1 MTPPRDGR
9 GVFDYHPPDMPPQT
23 SARSG
28 GPTSRRIAVAVGVLL
43 TVGLVPLHLAYVR
56 GAGALWRDEVN
67 SVNVASLP
75 SVAEVFAHS
84 HLDSFPAAWVLVL
97 HGWIRAGLG
106 ETDADLR
113 RIGLVVGAAILAA
126 LWWTGRRL
134 GLAAPLVTLLLL
146 ALSPT
151 TIVYGDEVRGYGLG
165 VVGIV
170 WCLGALWAFLETPR
184 WTRFAAAQA
193 AAILAVQA
201 YFGNC
206 FLLLALC
213 GGAAAVCVRR
223 RAWTLLGAVGA
234 LGAVAAA
241 SMLVNLPSVRY
252 AANLAPVEQGPYDLG
267 WFVAMFGG
275 ALAPHVPL
283 LAAAWAVAGALA
295 VAGCV
300 LARDGADR
308 ERALYV
314 AVSVAAALVGYVGY
328 LSYISVRTQFWYYLP
343 LMAVTAIGCDVGTAL
358 LARRA
363 AWGDAVRAGAVA
375 LVALLAAGDVAAVTR
390 VRMTNVDLIADTVAR
405 EAKPNDLVVVL
416 PWYCGITFA
425 RYYRGAAP
433 WITWPDFPEH
443 RFHLHA
449 EVKEKLTRAN
459 AAVAPE
465 LARVERTLRDGGR
478 VWLVGIPPAP
488 PPGTEPA
495 PLPPAPHG
503 PEGWRAAPY
512 LDTWELMLGALLQ
525 RHSVDAW
532 KLELPDIG
540 PLNEWEQLGLLKVE
554 GWRP

>member
-1 MTPPRDGR
+1 
-9 GVFDYHPPDMPPQT
+9 MPPQT

-28 GPTSRRIAVAVGVLL
+28 GQAARRTAVAVGLL
-43 TVGLVPLHLAYVR
+43 VTAGLVPLHLAYVR
-56 GAGALWRDEVN
+56 HAGALWRDEVN
-67 SVNVASLP
+67 SVNVAGLP
-75 SVAEVFAHS
+75 SLAEVVAHS
-84 HLDSFPAAWVLVL
+84 HLDSFPVAWVLVL

-126 LWWTGRRL
+126 VWWSGRRL

-146 ALSPT
+146 ASSPN

-170 WCLGALWAFLETPR
+170 WCLGALWAFVETPGWR
-184 WTRFAAAQA
+184 RFAVAQA

-213 GGAAAVCVRR
+213 LGAAAVCLRR
-223 RAWTLLGAVGA
+223 RTWRLAGAVLGLGAA
-234 LGAVAAA
+234 AAA

-252 AANLAPVEQGPYDLG
+252 AAELAPVEQGTYG
-267 WFVAMFGG
+267 ASWFVTMLAG
-275 ALAPHVPL
+275 ALAPEVPVL
-283 LAAAWAVAGALA
+283 AWAWATAGLLG
-295 VAGCV
+295 VAGCL
-300 LARDGADR
+300 LAVEARDR

-314 AVSVAAALVGYVGY
+314 GVAVVAALAGYLAY

-343 LMAVTAIGCDVGTAL
+343 LMAVTALGCDVGTAL
-358 LARRA
+358 LARRVPR
-363 AWGDAVRAGAVA
+363 GELIRAGAVV
-375 LVALLAAGDVAAVTR
+375 LVALLAARDVAAATR
-390 VRMTNVDLIADTVAR
+390 VRMTNLDLVAEAIAR
-405 EAKPNDLVVVL
+405 EARPNDLVVVL
-416 PWYCGITFA
+416 PWYCGITFQ

-433 WITWPDFPEH
+433 WITLPDFPEH

-449 EVKEKLTRAN
+449 EVKAKLRLGN

-495 PLPPAPHG
+495 TLPPAPEG

-525 RHSVDAW
+525 AHSVDAW
-532 KLELPDIG
+532 KLGLPDAG
-540 PLNEWEQLGLLKVE
+540 PLNYWENLPLLRVE
-554 GWRP
+554 GWRS

>member
-1 MTPPRDGR
+1 
-9 GVFDYHPPDMPPQT
+9 MPPQT
-23 SARSG
+23 SPRSG
-28 GPTSRRIAVAVGVLL
+28 GPTSRRVAVAVGLL
-43 TVGLVPLHLAYVR
+43 VTAGLVPLHLAYVR

-75 SVAEVFAHS
+75 SVGEVFAHS

-146 ALSPT
+146 GLSPT

-170 WCLGALWAFLETPR
+170 WCLGALWAFLEAPGR
-184 WTRFAAAQA
+184 GRFAVAQA

-213 GGAAAVCVRR
+213 GGAAAVCLRR
-223 RAWTLLGAVGA
+223 RAWPLLGAVVG
-234 LGAVAAA
+234 LGAVAAV
-241 SMLVNLPSVRY
+241 SMLVNLPSVQY
-252 AANLAPVEQGPYDLG
+252 AANLAPVEQGPYGLG

-275 ALAPHVPL
+275 ALAPEVPL
-283 LAAAWAVAGALA
+283 LAWAWAVAGVLA

-300 LARDGADR
+300 LARDETER
-308 ERALYV
+308 ERALFVGV
-314 AVSVAAALVGYVGY
+314 AVPAALVAYVGY
-328 LSYISVRTQFWYYLP
+328 LAYISVRTQFWYYLP

-363 AWGDAVRAGAVA
+363 ALGDAMRAGVVA
-375 LVALLAAGDVAAVTR
+375 LVALLAARDVAAVTR
-390 VRMTNVDLIADTVAR
+390 VRMTNVDLIAETIAR

-416 PWYCGITFA
+416 PWYCGITFQ

-433 WITWPDFPEH
+433 WITLPDFAEH

-449 EVKEKLTRAN
+449 EVKEKLTLGN

-478 VWLVGIPPAP
+478 VWLVGVPPAP
-488 PPGTEPA
+488 PPGTEP
-495 PLPPAPHG
+495 PTLPPAPNG

-540 PLNEWEQLGLLKVE
+540 PLNHWENLPLLKVE
-554 GWRP
+554 GWRS

>member
-1 MTPPRDGR
+1 
-9 GVFDYHPPDMPPQT
+9 MPPQT

-28 GPTSRRIAVAVGVLL
+28 GPAARRVALIAGMLL
-43 TVGLVPLHLAYVR
+43 TAGLVPLHLAYVR
-56 GAGALWRDEVN
+56 GAGGLWRDEVN
-67 SVNVASLP
+67 SVNVAGLP

-97 HGWIRAGLG
+97 HGWVRAGFG

-113 RIGLVVGAAILAA
+113 RIGLVVGAAIVAA
-126 LWWTGRRL
+126 LWWTARRL

-146 ALSPT
+146 GLSPT

-170 WCLGALWAFLETPR
+170 WCLGALWAFVAAPSAA
-184 WTRFAAAQA
+184 RFAVAQA
-193 AAILAVQA
+193 AAILAVQS

-213 GGAAAVCVRR
+213 AGAAAVCRRR
-223 RAWTLLGAVGA
+223 RAFGTLGAVVGIGA
-234 LGAVAAA
+234 IAAV
-241 SMLVNLPSVRY
+241 SMMINLPSVRY
-252 AANLAPVEQGPYDLG
+252 AANLAPVEQGTWGPA
-267 WFVAMFGG
+267 WFAAMFRD
-275 ALAPHVPL
+275 ALAPDVPVL
-283 LAAAWAVAGALA
+283 GWAWAVAGALA
-295 VAGCV
+295 VAGCA
-300 LARDGADR
+300 LAWVASEDEADR

-314 AVSVAAALVGYVGY
+314 LVGVGAALGGY
-328 LSYISVRTQFWYYLP
+328 LAYLSFISVRTQFWYYLP
-343 LMAVTAIGCDVGTAL
+343 LMAMTAIGCDVGTAL

-363 AWGDAVRAGAVA
+363 AAGEMLRAGVVV
-375 LVALLAAGDVAAVTR
+375 LVAVLVAGDVAAATR
-390 VRMTNVDLIADTVAR
+390 VRMTNVDLIAEEVAR
-405 EAKPNDLVVVL
+405 EARPDDLVVVL
-416 PWYCGITFA
+416 PWYCGITFQ

-449 EVKEKLTRAN
+449 EVKEKMTRAN

-465 LARVERTLRDGGR
+465 LARVEATLKRGGR
-478 VWLVGIPPAP
+478 VWLVGVPPAP
-488 PPGTEPA
+488 PPGAAPAQLAPA
-495 PLPPAPHG
+495 PNG

-525 RHSVDAW
+525 AHSVDAW
-532 KLELPDIG
+532 KIALPDIG
-540 PLNEWEQLGLLKVE
+540 PLNTWENLTLLKVE